1 MKQMIKNQEYEL
13 EERKRKEHQDRKQK
27 ARQDLINKILSENEK
42 RMKIENEVER
52 MEKEELDLIQ
62 KLQNTQLVQKAAYDD
77 LEGALNGE
85 VSPEQMEGS
94 S

>member
-1 MKQMIKNQEYEL
+1 
-13 EERKRKEHQDRKQK
+13 
-27 ARQDLINKILSENEK
+27 
-42 RMKIENEVER
+42 MKIENEVER